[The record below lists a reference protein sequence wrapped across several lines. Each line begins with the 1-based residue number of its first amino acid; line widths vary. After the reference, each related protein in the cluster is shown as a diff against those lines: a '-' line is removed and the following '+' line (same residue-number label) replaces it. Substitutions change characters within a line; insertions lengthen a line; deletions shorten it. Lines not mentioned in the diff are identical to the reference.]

1 MTQTTTVKVNETGL
15 NDLIKPAKPTK
26 YRAMT
31 FDSLRVHCSKLDL
44 TSKVTLIKELKE
56 QVSVEVARAQESAAQ
71 AGELT
76 KGI

>member
-1 MTQTTTVKVNETGL
+1 MTDTK
-15 NDLIKPAKPTK
+15 KPK
-26 YRAMT
+26 YRSLT

-44 TSKVTLIKELKE
+44 ASKVTLIKELKE
-56 QVSVEVARAQESAAQ
+56 QVSVEVARAQESAAA